1 MRRFFA
7 LSLAILYTS
16 LLWAVNGL
24 TISQSTIGSGLESQT
39 LNVLA
44 KDRLG
49 RLWVGSDVGLSVIS
63 NGTVTNIR
71 EIVSE
76 GGLVMLGNVN
86 SIVCT
91 DNVLLACE
99 DRILCYDHKN
109 KFAITL
115 KYNDIILKTKDFLL
129 EGDVSTFFDSNMHA
143 LFSFDMESSECKMVA
158 SFPEK
163 EDYDFV
169 RILRSESDASVIYP
183 LGSLSLP
190 Q

>member
-1 MRRFFA
+1 MRRFIA
-7 LSLAILYTS
+7 LSLALLYTS
-16 LLWAVNGL
+16 LTWAVSGL
-24 TISQSTIGSGLESQT
+24 SISQSTIGNGLESQT

-86 SIVCT
+86 AIACT

-109 KFAITL
+109 KFAVTL

-129 EGDVSTFFDSNMHA
+129 EGDEATFYDPDMHG
-143 LFSFDMESSECKMVA
+143 LFTYDISKSECRLTA
-158 SFPEK
+158 SFPGN

-169 RILRSESDASVIYP
+169 KILRSESDASM
-183 LGSLSLP
+183 L
-190 Q
+190 

>member
-1 MRRFFA
+1 MRRFIA
-7 LSLAILYTS
+7 LSLALLYTS
-16 LLWAVNGL
+16 LTWAVSGL
-24 TISQSTIGSGLESQT
+24 SISQSTIGNGLESQT

-86 SIVCT
+86 AIACT

-109 KFAITL
+109 KFAVTL

-129 EGDVSTFFDSNMHA
+129 ECYRTLSRRAVWWLRMP
-143 LFSFDMESSECKMVA
+143 C
-158 SFPEK
+158 PEAVPSWLRR
-163 EDYDFV
+163 ERLLL
-169 RILRSESDASVIYP
+169 RIY
-183 LGSLSLP
+183 
-190 Q
+190 